1 MIEFNILTIF
11 PDMLRG
17 LLEESMLKRA
27 IEAGH
32 VRVNLINFRDYTLD
46 KHRRVDDAPFG
57 GGAGMLIMPQ
67 PVFDCFAAVAKE
79 QDGKRVLNVYMS
91 PAGDVLNAG
100 MSREIAEYDAVNILC
115 GHYEGVDQRII
126 DELIDREISIGD
138 YVLTGGELPA
148 MVLLDSVIVEQ
159 TMYAMK
165 TLELS
170 QTGLIQGTPKEG
182 YEIKKISMTPENI
195 TVAGWSS
202 EMTEID
208 ALFTDATI
216 DVSGLSDSVKQR
228 VRLSSVPELKY
239 VSATYVNVTIE
250 IGPVLKSKS
259 FTNLPIQIEGLE
271 AGYNASMSRV
281 NASVMITAPQNWLN
295 ALQSRDI
302 RLVCD
307 ASGLAPGTY
316 SLPVLCRIDADEDEE
331 ISVEVVPGNV
341 SVTITVE

>member
-32 VRVNLINFRDYTLD
+32 VRGNLINFRDYTLD

-148 MVLLDSVIVEQ
+148 MVLLDSVMRHIPGVLGNAMSTEDESHSAGLLEYPQYTRPSDFRGLKVPEVLLSGHHANIVKWQREK
-159 TMYAMK
+159 AIEK
-165 TLELS
+165 TR
-170 QTGLIQGTPKEG
+170 
-182 YEIKKISMTPENI
+182 
-195 TVAGWSS
+195 
-202 EMTEID
+202 
-208 ALFTDATI
+208 
-216 DVSGLSDSVKQR
+216 R
-228 VRLSSVPELKY
+228 VRPDLLK
-239 VSATYVNVTIE
+239 NME
-250 IGPVLKSKS
+250 
-259 FTNLPIQIEGLE
+259 
-271 AGYNASMSRV
+271 
-281 NASVMITAPQNWLN
+281 
-295 ALQSRDI
+295 
-302 RLVCD
+302 
-307 ASGLAPGTY
+307 
-316 SLPVLCRIDADEDEE
+316 
-331 ISVEVVPGNV
+331 
-341 SVTITVE
+341 

>member
-148 MVLLDSVIVEQ
+148 MVLLDSVMRHIPGVLGN
-159 TMYAMK
+159 AMS
-165 TLELS
+165 TEDES
-170 QTGLIQGTPKEG
+170 HSTGLLEYPQYTRPSDFRGLKV
-182 YEIKKISMTPENI
+182 PEVLLSGHHANI
-195 TVAGWSS
+195 
-202 EMTEID
+202 
-208 ALFTDATI
+208 
-216 DVSGLSDSVKQR
+216 VKWQREKAIEKTRR
-228 VRLSSVPELKY
+228 VRPDLLK
-239 VSATYVNVTIE
+239 NME
-250 IGPVLKSKS
+250 
-259 FTNLPIQIEGLE
+259 
-271 AGYNASMSRV
+271 
-281 NASVMITAPQNWLN
+281 
-295 ALQSRDI
+295 
-302 RLVCD
+302 
-307 ASGLAPGTY
+307 
-316 SLPVLCRIDADEDEE
+316 
-331 ISVEVVPGNV
+331 
-341 SVTITVE
+341 

>member
-148 MVLLDSVIVEQ
+148 MVLLDSVMRHIPGVLGNAMSTEDESHSAGLLEYPQYTRPSDFRGLKVKEVMLSGHHANIVKWQREK
-159 TMYAMK
+159 AIEK
-165 TLELS
+165 TR
-170 QTGLIQGTPKEG
+170 
-182 YEIKKISMTPENI
+182 
-195 TVAGWSS
+195 
-202 EMTEID
+202 
-208 ALFTDATI
+208 
-216 DVSGLSDSVKQR
+216 R
-228 VRLSSVPELKY
+228 VRPDLLK
-239 VSATYVNVTIE
+239 NME
-250 IGPVLKSKS
+250 
-259 FTNLPIQIEGLE
+259 
-271 AGYNASMSRV
+271 
-281 NASVMITAPQNWLN
+281 
-295 ALQSRDI
+295 
-302 RLVCD
+302 
-307 ASGLAPGTY
+307 
-316 SLPVLCRIDADEDEE
+316 
-331 ISVEVVPGNV
+331 
-341 SVTITVE
+341 